1 MKIFFSVLLM
11 FLCCST
17 QVLAE
22 LNPLL
27 KSTMYQDKNIRVIRV
42 LTPDLILLQGDER
55 VKLIGLVGVRTMQPP
70 KEERDEYGF
79 IIQRKVDPATTAEEN
94 AFHYAKGL
102 LEGKMVR
109 LEFDTQK
116 KDEQRIL
123 QAYVF
128 LENGDF
134 VNELLLKQGA
144 AHLKIV
150 PPNMKYA
157 DQLRKAY
164 QEARREMRGLQGQW

>member
-1 MKIFFSVLLM
+1 MKIFLFLLIFFFSTFVG
-11 FLCCST
+11 
-17 QVLAE
+17 VRAE

-27 KSTMYQDKNIRVIRV
+27 KSVNYQEQRVKILRVI
-42 LTPDLILLQGDER
+42 TPDLIVLQGDEK
-55 VKLIGLVGVRTMQPP
+55 VKLIGLVGARPPQVP

-79 IIQRKVDPATTAEEN
+79 IIQRRVDPATTAEEN
-94 AFHYAKGL
+94 AFHYAKSL
-102 LEGKMVR
+102 MEGKVVR
-109 LEFDTQK
+109 LEFDDQK

-128 LENGDF
+128 LENGDL
-134 VNELLLKQGA
+134 VNELLLKEGA

-150 PPNMKYA
+150 PPNVKYA

-164 QEARREMRGLQGQW
+164 QEARREMKGLQGQW